1 MSALT
6 IRRWATV
13 SDDERRILLARS
25 TASIFDEELHA
36 SVAAIVADVREHG
49 DDAVVRALA
58 RFDGVELPPLG
69 LKVEEAEFE
78 AARAAVGA
86 ELLEAIRVGIDNIR
100 RYNERILRDADW
112 TEELS
117 PGVVVG
123 EQTSPIASA
132 GLFVPSGKGSFP
144 SVLMQIG
151 TPAVVAGVPTLAV
164 VVPPMRGGVAVD
176 PAVLVVASE
185 LGLRDVF
192 RVNGPAGIAAL
203 AFGTETVPRV
213 GRVVGPG
220 SPAVAA
226 AQIQVQRYGCSSV
239 MLFGPSEAIVIA
251 DEHQDAKLVAAD
263 LLNEA
268 EHGPD
273 SAALLVTYSEELVR
287 EVSRFVD
294 EALEELPRPRRDY
307 AMSAISK
314 FGGAI
319 LVSDLEEAVAFTN
332 DYAPEH
338 LLVATE
344 HPEDL
349 LGGLRNA
356 GEILLGDTPIVA
368 ANLSI
373 GVPAT
378 LPTGG
383 FARFSSGVTART
395 FTKTSSIART
405 SPDAIERLGPS
416 ILAIAEHEGFPAHAR
431 SIHLR
436 FERASSGV
444 D

>member
-1 MSALT
+1 MGALAV
-6 IRRWATV
+6 RRWEAL
-13 SDDERRILLARS
+13 SDADRRMILARS
-25 TASIFDEELHA
+25 TAAIFDDELHRG
-36 SVAAIVADVREHG
+36 VAEIVADVRDHG
-49 DDAVVRALA
+49 DAAIVRAIA
-58 RFDGVELPPLG
+58 RFDRVELAPVDLR
-69 LKVEEAEFE
+69 VQDEEFE
-78 AARAAVGA
+78 LARASLDEKLVS
-86 ELLEAIRVGIDNIR
+86 AIRIGIENIR
-100 RYNERILRDADW
+100 RYNERVLRDADW
-112 TEELS
+112 MEELS

-123 EQTSPIASA
+123 EKTSPILSA

-151 TPAVVAGVPTLAV
+151 TPATVAGVPTIAV
-164 VVPPMRGGVAVD
+164 VVPPMRGSTSVD

-185 LGLRDVF
+185 LGIRDVF

-203 AFGTETVPRV
+203 AFGTESIPRV

-226 AQIQVQRYGCSSV
+226 AQLQVHRYGCSSV
-239 MLFGPSEAIVIA
+239 MLFGPSEAIVLA
-251 DEHQDAKLVAAD
+251 DEHQDPLLIAAD

-273 SAALLVTYSEELVR
+273 SAALLVTPSEQLVQD
-287 EVSRFVD
+287 VSRYVD
-294 EALEELPRPRRDY
+294 EALEELPEPRREY
-307 AMSAISK
+307 AASAISK

-319 LVSDLEEAVAFTN
+319 IVRDLDEAVEFTN
-332 DYAPEH
+332 EYAPEH
-338 LLVATE
+338 LLVATAD
-344 HPEDL
+344 PDAQL
-349 LGGLRNA
+349 AGLRNA

-395 FTKTSSIART
+395 FTKTTSIART
-405 SPDAIERLGPS
+405 SEKALERLGPS
-416 ILAIAEHEGFPAHAR
+416 ILALCEHEGFPAHAR

-436 FERASSGV
+436 RTRVTQDA
-444 D
+444 

>member
-1 MSALT
+1 MGALAV
-6 IRRWATV
+6 RRWEV
-13 SDDERRILLARS
+13 LSDADRRMIFARS
-25 TASIFDEELHA
+25 TAAIFDDELHRG
-36 SVAAIVADVREHG
+36 VEEIVADVRDHG
-49 DDAVVRALA
+49 DAAIVRALA
-58 RFDGVELPPLG
+58 RFDGVELAPADLR
-69 LKVEEAEFE
+69 VQDEEFE
-78 AARAAVGA
+78 LARASLDEKLAS
-86 ELLEAIRVGIDNIR
+86 AIRMGIENIR
-100 RYNERILRDADW
+100 RYNERVLRDADW
-112 TEELS
+112 MEELS

-123 EQTSPIASA
+123 EKTSPILSA

-151 TPAVVAGVPTLAV
+151 TPATVAGVPTIAV
-164 VVPPMRGGVAVD
+164 VVPPMRGSTSVD

-185 LGLRDVF
+185 LGIRDVF

-203 AFGTETVPRV
+203 AFGTESIPRV

-226 AQIQVQRYGCSSV
+226 AQLQVHRYGCSSV
-239 MLFGPSEAIVIA
+239 MLFGPSEAIVLA
-251 DEHQDAKLVAAD
+251 DEHQDPLLIAAD

-273 SAALLVTYSEELVR
+273 SAALLVTPSEQLVQD
-287 EVSRFVD
+287 VSRYVD
-294 EALEELPRPRRDY
+294 EALEELPEPRREY
-307 AMSAISK
+307 AASAISK

-319 LVSDLEEAVAFTN
+319 IVRDLDEAVEFTN
-332 DYAPEH
+332 EYAPEH
-338 LLVATE
+338 LLVATAD
-344 HPEDL
+344 PDAQL
-349 LGGLRNA
+349 AGLRNA

-395 FTKTSSIART
+395 FTKTTSIART
-405 SPDAIERLGPS
+405 SEKALERLGPS
-416 ILAIAEHEGFPAHAR
+416 ILALCEHEGFPAHAR

-436 FERASSGV
+436 RTRVAQ
-444 D
+444 DA

>member
-1 MSALT
+1 MSALAV
-6 IRRWATV
+6 RRWEV
-13 SDDERRILLARS
+13 LSDADRRMIFARS
-25 TASIFDEELHA
+25 TAAIFDDELHRG
-36 SVAAIVADVREHG
+36 VAEIVADVRDHG
-49 DDAVVRALA
+49 DAAIVRALA
-58 RFDGVELPPLG
+58 RFDGVELAPADLR
-69 LKVEEAEFE
+69 VQDEEFE
-78 AARAAVGA
+78 LARASLDEKLAS
-86 ELLEAIRVGIDNIR
+86 AIRMGIENIR
-100 RYNERILRDADW
+100 RYNERVLRDADW
-112 TEELS
+112 MEELS

-123 EQTSPIASA
+123 EKTSPILSA

-151 TPAVVAGVPTLAV
+151 TPATVAGVPTIAV
-164 VVPPMRGGVAVD
+164 VVPPMRGSTSVD

-185 LGLRDVF
+185 LGIRDVF

-203 AFGTETVPRV
+203 AFGTESIPRV

-226 AQIQVQRYGCSSV
+226 AQLQVHRYGCSSV
-239 MLFGPSEAIVIA
+239 MLFGPSEAIVLA
-251 DEHQDAKLVAAD
+251 DEHQDPLLIAAD

-273 SAALLVTYSEELVR
+273 SAALLVTPSEQLVQD
-287 EVSRFVD
+287 VSRYVD
-294 EALEELPRPRRDY
+294 EALEELPEPRREY
-307 AMSAISK
+307 AASAISK

-319 LVSDLEEAVAFTN
+319 IVRDLDEAVEFTN
-332 DYAPEH
+332 EYAPEH
-338 LLVATE
+338 LLVATAD
-344 HPEDL
+344 PDAQL
-349 LGGLRNA
+349 AGLRNA

-395 FTKTSSIART
+395 FTKTTSIART
-405 SPDAIERLGPS
+405 SEKALERLGPS
-416 ILAIAEHEGFPAHAR
+416 ILALCEHEGFPAHAR

-436 FERASSGV
+436 RTRVTQDA
-444 D
+444 

>member
-1 MSALT
+1 MGALAV
-6 IRRWATV
+6 RRWEV
-13 SDDERRILLARS
+13 LSDADRRMIFARS
-25 TASIFDEELHA
+25 TAAIFDDELHRG
-36 SVAAIVADVREHG
+36 VEEIVADVRDHG
-49 DDAVVRALA
+49 DAAIVRALA
-58 RFDGVELPPLG
+58 RFDGVELAPADLR
-69 LKVEEAEFE
+69 VQDEEFE
-78 AARAAVGA
+78 LARASLDEKLAS
-86 ELLEAIRVGIDNIR
+86 AIRMGIENIR
-100 RYNERILRDADW
+100 RYNERVLRDADW
-112 TEELS
+112 MEELS

-123 EQTSPIASA
+123 EKTSPILSA

-151 TPAVVAGVPTLAV
+151 TPATVAGVPTIAV
-164 VVPPMRGGVAVD
+164 VVPPMRGSTSVD

-185 LGLRDVF
+185 LGIRDVF

-203 AFGTETVPRV
+203 AFGTESIPRV

-226 AQIQVQRYGCSSV
+226 AQLQVHRYGCSSV
-239 MLFGPSEAIVIA
+239 MLFGPSEAIVLA
-251 DEHQDAKLVAAD
+251 DEHQDPLLIAAD

-273 SAALLVTYSEELVR
+273 SAALLVTPSEQLVQD
-287 EVSRFVD
+287 VSRYVD
-294 EALEELPRPRRDY
+294 EALEELPEPRREY
-307 AMSAISK
+307 AASAISK

-319 LVSDLEEAVAFTN
+319 IVRDLDEAVEFTN
-332 DYAPEH
+332 EYAPEH
-338 LLVATE
+338 LLVATAD
-344 HPEDL
+344 PDAQL
-349 LGGLRNA
+349 AGLRNA

-395 FTKTSSIART
+395 FTKTTSIART
-405 SPDAIERLGPS
+405 SEKALERLGPS
-416 ILAIAEHEGFPAHAR
+416 ILALCEHEGFPAHAR

-436 FERASSGV
+436 RTRVTQDA
-444 D
+444 

>member
-1 MSALT
+1 MGALAV
-6 IRRWATV
+6 RRWEAL
-13 SDDERRILLARS
+13 SDADRRVILARS
-25 TASIFDEELHA
+25 TAAIFDDELHRG
-36 SVAAIVADVREHG
+36 VAEIVADVRDHG
-49 DDAVVRALA
+49 DAAIVRALA
-58 RFDGVELPPLG
+58 RFDGVELAPADLR
-69 LKVEEAEFE
+69 VQDEEFE
-78 AARAAVGA
+78 LARASLDEKLAS
-86 ELLEAIRVGIDNIR
+86 AIRMGIENIR
-100 RYNERILRDADW
+100 RYNERVLRDADW
-112 TEELS
+112 MEELS

-123 EQTSPIASA
+123 EKTSPILSA

-151 TPAVVAGVPTLAV
+151 TPATVAGVPTIAV
-164 VVPPMRGGVAVD
+164 VVPPMRGSTSVD

-185 LGLRDVF
+185 LGIRDVF

-203 AFGTETVPRV
+203 AFGTESIPRV

-226 AQIQVQRYGCSSV
+226 AQLQVHRYGCSSV
-239 MLFGPSEAIVIA
+239 MLFGPSEAIVLA
-251 DEHQDAKLVAAD
+251 DEHQDPLLIAAD

-273 SAALLVTYSEELVR
+273 SAALLVTPSEQLVQD
-287 EVSRFVD
+287 VSRYVD
-294 EALEELPRPRRDY
+294 EALEELPEPRREY
-307 AMSAISK
+307 AASAISK

-319 LVSDLEEAVAFTN
+319 IVRDLDEAVEFTN
-332 DYAPEH
+332 EYAPEH
-338 LLVATE
+338 LLVATAD
-344 HPEDL
+344 PDAQL
-349 LGGLRNA
+349 AGLRNA

-395 FTKTSSIART
+395 FTKTTSIART
-405 SPDAIERLGPS
+405 SEKALERLGPS
-416 ILAIAEHEGFPAHAR
+416 ILALCEHEGFPAHAR

-436 FERASSGV
+436 RTRVAQ
-444 D
+444 DA

>member
-1 MSALT
+1 MGALAV
-6 IRRWATV
+6 RRWEAL
-13 SDDERRILLARS
+13 SDADRRVILARS
-25 TASIFDEELHA
+25 TAAIFDDELHRG
-36 SVAAIVADVREHG
+36 VAEIVADVRDHG
-49 DDAVVRALA
+49 DAAIVRALA
-58 RFDGVELPPLG
+58 RFDGVELAPADLR
-69 LKVEEAEFE
+69 VQDEEFE
-78 AARAAVGA
+78 LARASLDEKLAS
-86 ELLEAIRVGIDNIR
+86 AIRMGIENIR
-100 RYNERILRDADW
+100 RYNERVLRDADW
-112 TEELS
+112 MEELS

-123 EQTSPIASA
+123 EKTSPILSA

-151 TPAVVAGVPTLAV
+151 TPATVAGVPTIAV
-164 VVPPMRGGVAVD
+164 VVPPMRGSTSVD

-185 LGLRDVF
+185 LGIRDVF

-203 AFGTETVPRV
+203 AFGTESIPRV

-226 AQIQVQRYGCSSV
+226 AQLQVHRYGCSSV
-239 MLFGPSEAIVIA
+239 MLFGPSEAIVLA
-251 DEHQDAKLVAAD
+251 DEHQDPLLIAAD

-273 SAALLVTYSEELVR
+273 SAALLVTPSEQLVQD
-287 EVSRFVD
+287 VSRYVD
-294 EALEELPRPRRDY
+294 EALEELPEPRREY
-307 AMSAISK
+307 AASAISK

-319 LVSDLEEAVAFTN
+319 IVRDLDEAVEFTN
-332 DYAPEH
+332 EYAPEH
-338 LLVATE
+338 LLVATAD
-344 HPEDL
+344 PDAQL
-349 LGGLRNA
+349 AGLRNA

-395 FTKTSSIART
+395 FTKTTSIART
-405 SPDAIERLGPS
+405 SEKALERLGPS
-416 ILAIAEHEGFPAHAR
+416 ILALCEHEGFPAHAR

-436 FERASSGV
+436 RTRVTQDA
-444 D
+444 

>member
-1 MSALT
+1 VGALAV
-6 IRRWATV
+6 RRWDALSPKEKET
-13 SDDERRILLARS
+13 IIARS
-25 TASIFDEELHA
+25 TATIFDDELHEG
-36 SVAAIVADVREHG
+36 VAKILADVRANG
-49 DDAVVRALA
+49 DDAIARALA
-58 RFDGVELPPLG
+58 KFDDVHVEPTELR
-69 LKVEEAEFE
+69 VTEEEFA
-78 AARAAVGA
+78 AAREEVSS
-86 ELLEAIRVGIDNIR
+86 ELLDAIRVGIDNIR
-100 RYNERILRDADW
+100 RYNERVLRDADW

-117 PGVVVG
+117 PGVWVG
-123 EQTSPIASA
+123 EQTSPIVSA

-151 TPAVVAGVPTLAV
+151 TPAVVAGVPQVAV
-164 VVPPMRGGVAVD
+164 VVPPKPGGSAVD
-176 PAVLVVASE
+176 PAVLVV
-185 LGLRDVF
+185 GLRDVF

-203 AFGTETVPRV
+203 AFGTESIPKV
-213 GRVVGPG
+213 GRVIGPG

-226 AQIQVQRYGCSSV
+226 AQIQVQRYGCSCV
-239 MLFGPSEAIVIA
+239 MLFGPSESIIIA
-251 DEHQDAKLVAAD
+251 DEHQDPKLVAAD

-273 SAALLVTYSEELVR
+273 SAALLVTPSEELVR
-287 EVSRFVD
+287 EVALYVD
-294 EALEELPRPRRDY
+294 EALEELPQPRRDY
-307 AMSAISK
+307 AASAISK

-319 LVSDLEEAVAFTN
+319 LVRDLSDAVAFAN
-332 DYAPEH
+332 EYAPEH

-344 HPEDL
+344 NPEEQL
-349 LGGLRNA
+349 AGLRNA

-405 SPDAIERLGPS
+405 SPEAIARLGPS
-416 ILAIAEHEGFPAHAR
+416 ILAIADHEGFPAHAR

-436 FERASSGV
+436 RERAERNA
-444 D
+444 

>member
-1 MSALT
+1 MGALAV
-6 IRRWATV
+6 RRWEV
-13 SDDERRILLARS
+13 LSDADRRMIFARS
-25 TASIFDEELHA
+25 TAAIFDDELHRG
-36 SVAAIVADVREHG
+36 VEEIVADVRDHG
-49 DDAVVRALA
+49 DAAIVRALA
-58 RFDGVELPPLG
+58 RFDGVELAPADLR
-69 LKVEEAEFE
+69 VQDEEFE
-78 AARAAVGA
+78 LARASLDETLAS
-86 ELLEAIRVGIDNIR
+86 AIRMGIENIR
-100 RYNERILRDADW
+100 RYNERVLRDADW
-112 TEELS
+112 MEELS

-123 EQTSPIASA
+123 EKTSPILSA

-151 TPAVVAGVPTLAV
+151 TPATVAGVPTIAV
-164 VVPPMRGGVAVD
+164 VVPPMRGSTSVD

-185 LGLRDVF
+185 LGIRDVF

-203 AFGTETVPRV
+203 AFGTESIPRV

-226 AQIQVQRYGCSSV
+226 AQLQVHRYGCSSV
-239 MLFGPSEAIVIA
+239 MLFGPSEAIVLA
-251 DEHQDAKLVAAD
+251 DEHQDPLLIAAD

-273 SAALLVTYSEELVR
+273 SAALLVTPSEQLVQD
-287 EVSRFVD
+287 VSRYVD
-294 EALEELPRPRRDY
+294 EALEELPEPRREY
-307 AMSAISK
+307 AASAISK

-319 LVSDLEEAVAFTN
+319 IVRDLDEAVEFTN
-332 DYAPEH
+332 EYAPEH
-338 LLVATE
+338 LLVATAD
-344 HPEDL
+344 PDAQL
-349 LGGLRNA
+349 AGLRNA

-395 FTKTSSIART
+395 FTKTTSIART
-405 SPDAIERLGPS
+405 SEKALERLGPS
-416 ILAIAEHEGFPAHAR
+416 ILALCEHEGFPAHAR

-436 FERASSGV
+436 RTRVAQ
-444 D
+444 DA

>member
-1 MSALT
+1 MGALAV
-6 IRRWATV
+6 RRWDALSPIEKET
-13 SDDERRILLARS
+13 IIARS
-25 TASIFDEELHA
+25 TATIFADELHEG
-36 SVAAIVADVREHG
+36 VAEILADVRANG
-49 DDAVVRALA
+49 DEAIARALA
-58 RFDGVELPPLG
+58 KFDDVHIEPTDLRITEG
-69 LKVEEAEFE
+69 EFA
-78 AARAAVGA
+78 AAREEVSSG
-86 ELLEAIRVGIDNIR
+86 LLEAIRVGIDNIR
-100 RYNERILRDADW
+100 RYNERVLRDADW

-117 PGVVVG
+117 PGVWVG
-123 EQTSPIASA
+123 EQTSPIVSA

-151 TPAVVAGVPTLAV
+151 TPAVVAGVPQIAV
-164 VVPPMRGGVAVD
+164 IVPPKPGGSAID
-176 PAVLVVASE
+176 SAVLVVADE
-185 LGLRDVF
+185 LGLHDVF

-203 AFGTETVPRV
+203 AFGTESIPKV
-213 GRVVGPG
+213 GRVIGPG

-239 MLFGPSEAIVIA
+239 MLFGPSESIIIA
-251 DEHQDAKLVAAD
+251 DEHQDPKLVAAD

-273 SAALLVTYSEELVR
+273 SAALLVTSSEELVR
-287 EVSRFVD
+287 EVGVYVD
-294 EALEELPRPRRDY
+294 EALEELPQPRRGY
-307 AMSAISK
+307 AASAISK

-319 LVSDLEEAVAFTN
+319 LVRDLVDAVAFAN
-332 DYAPEH
+332 EYAPEH

-344 HPEDL
+344 NPEEQL
-349 LGGLRNA
+349 AGLRNA

-395 FTKTSSIART
+395 FTKTSSVART
-405 SPDAIERLGPS
+405 SPEAIARLSPS
-416 ILAIAEHEGFPAHAR
+416 ILAIADHEGFPAHAR

-436 FERASSGV
+436 RERAERNA
-444 D
+444 

>member
-1 MSALT
+1 MGALAV
-6 IRRWATV
+6 RRWEV
-13 SDDERRILLARS
+13 LSDADRRMIFARS
-25 TASIFDEELHA
+25 TAAIFDDELHRG
-36 SVAAIVADVREHG
+36 VEEIVADVRDHG
-49 DDAVVRALA
+49 DAAIVRALA
-58 RFDGVELPPLG
+58 RFDGVELAPADLR
-69 LKVEEAEFE
+69 VQDEEFE
-78 AARAAVGA
+78 LARASLDETLAS
-86 ELLEAIRVGIDNIR
+86 AIRMGIENIR
-100 RYNERILRDADW
+100 RYNERVLRDADW
-112 TEELS
+112 MEELS

-123 EQTSPIASA
+123 EKTSPILSA

-151 TPAVVAGVPTLAV
+151 TPATVAGVPTIAV
-164 VVPPMRGGVAVD
+164 VVPPMRGSTSVD

-185 LGLRDVF
+185 LGIRDVF

-203 AFGTETVPRV
+203 AFGTESIPRV

-226 AQIQVQRYGCSSV
+226 AQLQVHRYGCSSV
-239 MLFGPSEAIVIA
+239 MLFGPSEAIVLA
-251 DEHQDAKLVAAD
+251 DEHQDPLLIAAD

-273 SAALLVTYSEELVR
+273 SAALLVTPSEQLVQD
-287 EVSRFVD
+287 VSRYVD
-294 EALEELPRPRRDY
+294 EALEELPEPRREY
-307 AMSAISK
+307 AASAISK

-319 LVSDLEEAVAFTN
+319 IVRDLDEAVEFTN
-332 DYAPEH
+332 EYAPEH
-338 LLVATE
+338 LLVATAD
-344 HPEDL
+344 PDAQL
-349 LGGLRNA
+349 AGLRNA

-395 FTKTSSIART
+395 FTKTTSIART
-405 SPDAIERLGPS
+405 SEKALERLGPS
-416 ILAIAEHEGFPAHAR
+416 ILALCEHEGFPAHAR

-436 FERASSGV
+436 RTRVTQDA
-444 D
+444 